1 MNFDTAFDLLLTP
14 TYEGGYSN
22 DLRDPGGETKYG
34 ISKRSYPHLDI
45 KTLTR
50 AQVKP
55 IYRADFWGPA
65 GCDAVPD
72 ELKYPLFDFA
82 VNSGPK
88 TAVRTLQTRLQ
99 VEADGI
105 IGPKTL
111 LEIGLWPPRDLALV
125 LCLDRLVFMTN
136 RKNWPAHGKGWSRR
150 ICSLGYQL
158 LEVRPNAAY

>member
-55 IYRADFWGPA
+55 IYRADFWGQPA
-65 GCDAVPD
+65 AM
-72 ELKYPLFDFA
+72 
-82 VNSGPK
+82 
-88 TAVRTLQTRLQ
+88 R
-99 VEADGI
+99 
-105 IGPKTL
+105 
-111 LEIGLWPPRDLALV
+111 
-125 LCLDRLVFMTN
+125 
-136 RKNWPAHGKGWSRR
+136 
-150 ICSLGYQL
+150 SLMS
-158 LEVRPNAAY
+158 

>member
-22 DLRDPGGETKYG
+22 DPLDPGGETKYG

-88 TAVRTLQTRLQ
+88 TAVRTLQTVFRSKLTALSAQ
-99 VEADGI
+99 NASRNR
-105 IGPKTL
+105 P
-111 LEIGLWPPRDLALV
+111 WPPRDLALV